1 MQVAGWDLS
10 ISRRAPPQT
19 CEVAN
24 VSGGSL
30 RILWPLLLLLVV
42 TISCGEDD
50 SSGTNWG
57 GTYRVPDEFGE
68 GSGTVSFV
76 VESNDEIF
84 CFKFSG
90 AQSSYSTACNNPAAD
105 GFPFN
110 GTQFSIPVLVRAA
123 PAFVGRHATQICS
136 PAIPNGTSRR
146 VLVRLPGSSITTAAP
161 QAFLAEM
168 QHDAQR
174 NLETASFLVRKGTDV
189 KTVQKMLRHSDVS
202 TTLGIYA
209 QSMSEDRLAA

>member
-24 VSGGSL
+24 VGVSL

-50 SSGTNWG
+50 SSGTKWG
-57 GTYRVPDEFGE
+57 GTYGVPDEFGGGF
-68 GSGTVSFV
+68 GSVSFV

-105 GFPFN
+105 GFPFY
-110 GTQFSIPVLVRAA
+110 GTQFSIPVSTGHGTFTLEGQ
-123 PAFVGRHATQICS
+123 FISSTQATGDILESSSS
-136 PAIPNGTSRR
+136 PAIVP
-146 VLVRLPGSSITTAAP
+146 VLNWTATVVESCRERAWREGLECP
-161 QAFLAEM
+161 DHAERAE
-168 QHDAQR
+168 D
-174 NLETASFLVRKGTDV
+174 
-189 KTVQKMLRHSDVS
+189 
-202 TTLGIYA
+202 
-209 QSMSEDRLAA
+209 QS